1 MLIKAGEKT
10 FPQNRFVSGS
20 QVIQAMSLVLKER
33 SSSYKQNQILFILA
47 VDIYSQTE
55 KIKHKKK
62 RGRKWTKF
70 EVQNENYSSK
80 DLLQVHT

>member
-10 FPQNRFVSGS
+10 FLQNRFVSGS

-33 SSSYKQNQILFILA
+33 SSSCKQNQILLVLA

-55 KIKHKKK
+55 KIKHKRKK
-62 RGRKWTKF
+62 EVESGQNLKF
-70 EVQNENYSSK
+70 RMRITWAK
-80 DLLQVHT
+80 I